1 VYAVY
6 RSSLL
11 SVQWVPARPLVVG
24 WLAQGVEQPSVATPP
39 TRRKSVGAPGLHAYT
54 TASCRWRE
62 SDTTESGGGWHGT
75 TTYQVRYEGS
85 ATLWSMATL
94 ASRRAIVTNEYPAM
108 VITAFLR
115 ASGFTASSYTVRWTD
130 TFTEES
136 WVIA

>member
-1 VYAVY
+1 
-6 RSSLL
+6 
-11 SVQWVPARPLVVG
+11 
-24 WLAQGVEQPSVATPP
+24 
-39 TRRKSVGAPGLHAYT
+39 
-54 TASCRWRE
+54 
-62 SDTTESGGGWHGT
+62 
-75 TTYQVRYEGS
+75 
-85 ATLWSMATL
+85 MATL